1 MEPLDQIARGLKIAV
16 LQTGRAPDE
25 LKAEHGD
32 YDAMCK
38 ALLGLAPAEAQTFA
52 VLDNE
57 FPEEPSAFDAL
68 LITGSRHGVYED
80 HAWIAPL
87 EDLIRAAYGRGQKM
101 IGICFGHQIIAQA
114 LGGRVEKS
122 AKGFGV
128 GLMDYDL
135 ERSDG
140 SQMPVSLCAWHQDQ
154 IIEAPQGARVIAR
167 SPFCEI
173 AGLQY
178 ADRAITFQAH
188 PEFSRA
194 YVRDLIAQRTP
205 SMLDRDLSR
214 NALQSLERAA
224 HTDIIRLELAAFLSG
239 K

>member
-1 MEPLDQIARGLKIAV
+1 MKPLDQIARGLKIAV

-25 LKAEHGD
+25 LQAEHGD

-38 ALLGLAPAEAQTFA
+38 ALLGLAPVEAQTFA
-52 VLDNE
+52 VLDHE
-57 FPEEPSAFDAL
+57 FPEEPAAFDVL

-140 SQMPVSLCAWHQDQ
+140 SQTPVSLCAWHQDQ

-178 ADRAITFQAH
+178 SDKAITFQAH

-194 YVRDLIAQRTP
+194 YVRDLIALRTP
-205 SMLDRDLSR
+205 AMLDQDLSR
-214 NALQSLERAA
+214 SALESLEGAA
-224 HTDIIRLELAAFLSG
+224 HPDAIRLELAAFLSAD
-239 K
+239 

>member
-38 ALLGLAPAEAQTFA
+38 ALLGLTPAEAETFA
-52 VLDNE
+52 ILDHE
-57 FPEEPSAFDAL
+57 FPHDPASFDLL

-87 EDLIRAAYGRGQKM
+87 EDLIRTAYGRGQKM

-122 AKGFGV
+122 DKGLGV

-140 SQMPVSLCAWHQDQ
+140 SQTPVSLCAWHQDQ
-154 IIEAPQGARVIAR
+154 IIEPPQGARTIAH
-167 SPFCEI
+167 SSFCEF
-173 AGLQY
+173 AGLRY

-214 NALQSLERAA
+214 KALQSLERAA